1 MDIGP
6 SDVLVVVDVQNDFAP
21 GGALPVND
29 ATRIIAAINKLEPLF
44 EHVVFT
50 RDWHPSNH
58 CSFADEPEFVDG
70 SWPEHCLQDTPGA
83 EFLGDLHVPVD
94 ALIVSKGTDP
104 DREAY
109 SGFQGT
115 DLHERLQAL
124 GAKRLFL
131 CGLATDYCVKE
142 TALDARKNGYEV
154 TVMLDAGRGIDSPRG
169 SEKAALE
176 AMREAGVSLSDS
188 ETVLQ

>member
-1 MDIGP
+1 MEITPTDA
-6 SDVLVVVDVQNDFAP
+6 LMVVDVQNDFAP

-29 ATRIIAAINKLEPLF
+29 AKRIIDAINKLEPLF
-44 EHVVFT
+44 EHVVFS
-50 RDWHPSNH
+50 RDWHPQDH
-58 CSFADEPEFVDG
+58 CSFAEEPEFVDG
-70 SWPEHCLQDTPGA
+70 SWPVHCVQDTPGA

-104 DREAY
+104 DQEAY

-115 DLHERLQAL
+115 DLHEKLQAL
-124 GAKRLFL
+124 GVNRLFL

-142 TALDARKNGYEV
+142 TALDARKNDYEV

-176 AMREAGVSLSDS
+176 AMRDAGVVLSDS